1 LAKSTHSRIHG
12 ERSTTERGGDEKLK
26 RKGFT
31 STTAV
36 LLALTLLAMS
46 LVRVSAVP
54 LSPYIMVVPEKTLN
68 PALTPGSTYSV
79 TIYTDYADTDI
90 WAWQFGLTFNPAVLN
105 GTSVVNGDLITTAK
119 DPSAIFVPGTFNN
132 TAGKLSVTTAYFDY
146 SAPPPPTTY
155 GPGAFATVSFD
166 VIGYGSSDIML
177 VGRETK
183 LVGAIGSATY
193 NIIDGFVDY
202 QNIGHG
208 FFSNKLMGDADGNTK
223 VDVYDLHQL
232 GKAYASIAGPPPS
245 SNWNSDCDF
254 NHDFAVN
261 LTDLSGLR
269 SNYGES
275 I

>member
-1 LAKSTHSRIHG
+1 M
-12 ERSTTERGGDEKLK
+12 K
-26 RKGFT
+26 RKEFV

-36 LLALTLLAMS
+36 LFALTLLAMS

-68 PALTPGSTYSV
+68 TSLTPGSTYSITV
-79 TIYTDYADTDI
+79 YTDYADSDI
-90 WAWQFGLTFNPAVLN
+90 WAWQFGLTFDPTVLR
-105 GTSVVNGDLITTAK
+105 GTGVVNGDLITITK
-119 DPSAIFVPGTFNN
+119 NPNAIFVAGTFNN

-146 SAPPPPTTY
+146 TAPPPPTTS
-155 GPGAFATVSFD
+155 GPGTFATVNFE
-166 VIGYGSSDIML
+166 VIGYGSSDITL
-177 VGRETK
+177 VSRETK

-193 NIIDGFVDY
+193 NIIDGFIDY

-208 FFSNKLMGDADGNTK
+208 FFSNKLAGDADTDRN
-223 VDVYDLHQL
+223 VDVNDLYQL
-232 GKAYASIAGPPPS
+232 GKAYASTAGPPPS

-261 LTDLSGLR
+261 VNDLSGLS
-269 SNYGES
+269 SNYGQS